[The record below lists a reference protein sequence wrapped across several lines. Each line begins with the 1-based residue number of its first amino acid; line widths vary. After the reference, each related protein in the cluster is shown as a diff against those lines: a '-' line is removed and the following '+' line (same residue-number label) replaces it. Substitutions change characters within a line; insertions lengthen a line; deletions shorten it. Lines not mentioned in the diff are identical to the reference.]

1 MRELTKTR
9 SDVTINNKI
18 KGCETMAFEDT
29 IRNVKNVYKA
39 MFVQTVERL
48 GKERQVARIANIRPK
63 LLLVQNAPQ

>member
-1 MRELTKTR
+1 
-9 SDVTINNKI
+9 
-18 KGCETMAFEDT
+18 MAFEDT